1 MQVGVRNY
9 SRTAYNATV
18 SACAFHRQRTL
29 TFLNNYVKIRGD
41 TMLQINKIAVDE
53 YFNNGF
59 ISLHLMSKLND
70 LDEETDL
77 YFDERVLQENSE
89 NKIFIG

>member
-1 MQVGVRNY
+1 
-9 SRTAYNATV
+9 
-18 SACAFHRQRTL
+18 
-29 TFLNNYVKIRGD
+29 
-41 TMLQINKIAVDE
+41 MLQINKIAVDE

-59 ISLHLMSKLND
+59 ISLQLMSKLND

>member
-1 MQVGVRNY
+1 
-9 SRTAYNATV
+9 
-18 SACAFHRQRTL
+18 
-29 TFLNNYVKIRGD
+29 
-41 TMLQINKIAVDE
+41 MLQINKIAVDE

-59 ISLHLMSKLND
+59 ISLHLMSKLNG

>member
-1 MQVGVRNY
+1 
-9 SRTAYNATV
+9 
-18 SACAFHRQRTL
+18 
-29 TFLNNYVKIRGD
+29 
-41 TMLQINKIAVDE
+41 MLQINKTAIDE

-70 LDEETDL
+70 PDEETNL
-77 YFDERVLQENSE
+77 YFTERVLQKNSE